1 MAKSKLEEALEKYMS
16 GTAVTLRAGI
26 LEEAKY
32 PDGAQVAQVGYI
44 QEFGASINQPER
56 SGTIYRKVGKDGAL
70 SRGGKFVKAKNSNFA
85 TQHTIA
91 AHTVN
96 IPPRPYFRTVIA
108 EGKSTWP
115 VILAS
120 GIKERGSVKKGLQ
133 YLGGAIVEELH
144 DSVMTWSSP
153 PNAPSTIAN
162 KGADSPLRDTMKL
175 SKSFSY
181 EVNDD

>member
-26 LEEAKY
+26 LEEAVY
-32 PDGAQVAQVGYI
+32 PDGTQVAQVGYI

-56 SGTIYRKVGKDGAL
+56 TGTIYRKVGKDGAL

-115 VILAS
+115 VILAKS
-120 GIKERGSVKKGLQ
+120 IKEYGDVKTALDSLGRVIKNELEASVL
-133 YLGGAIVEELH
+133 
-144 DSVMTWSSP
+144 TWASP
-153 PNAPSTIAN
+153 PNAPSTAAKKGFN
-162 KGADSPLRDTMKL
+162 KPLIESHQL
-175 SKSFSY
+175 SESFDY